1 MNRALW
7 ITWENQRRNKTLS
20 KALGLE
26 LYQLELNAHRIFR
39 YPGLL
44 IKTFWLYLKKN
55 PKYIF
60 SQNPSIILASFTVLY
75 GLAFNKKVIVDAHNA
90 GVFPLEGRSKL
101 ATAVSRFL
109 FRNSYLTIVTNESLK
124 KYIESCNGRAF
135 VLPDPFPEIAFSEK
149 IELKGKYNFMLICT
163 WAEDEPYEE
172 AIKAFADLDSDWVL
186 YITGN
191 SKGKEKNLSIDIPE
205 NVLLTGFISNEYFD
219 NLLHSCDCV
228 IDLTTREDCLVCGAY
243 EAVSAE
249 KPLILSDT
257 TALQNYFKSSAFY
270 TKNTAVALKDTV
282 QSLIVSLPEAIEA
295 TRAYRRDQEQQ
306 WNDMKDNLLTMLSEG

>member
-1 MNRALW
+1 MNSALW

-20 KALGLE
+20 KALGVE
-26 LYQLELNAHRIFR
+26 LYQLEINAHRAIR

-44 IKTFWLYLKKN
+44 IKTLWLYIKEN

-60 SQNPSIILASFTVLY
+60 SQNPSIILATFTVLY
-75 GLAFNKKVIVDAHNA
+75 GLIFNKKVVVDAHNA
-90 GVFPLEGRSKL
+90 GVYPFEGRSSI
-101 ATAVSRFL
+101 ATTLTKFL
-109 FRNSYLTIVTNESLK
+109 FRKCYFTIVTNDSLK
-124 KYIESCNGRAF
+124 VYVESCGGRAF
-135 VLPDPFPEIAFSEK
+135 VLPDPFPEIAFSNK
-149 IELKGKYNFMLICT
+149 IQLKGKYNFLLICT

-172 AIKAFADLDSDWVL
+172 AIEAFSQLNSDLVL

-191 SKGKEKNLSIDIPE
+191 SKGKEKNLSVKIPD
-205 NVLLTGFISNEYFD
+205 NVILTGYISNEHFD

-257 TALQNYFKSSAFY
+257 ATLRDYFKSSALY
-270 TKNTAVALKDTV
+270 TLNKSTSLVECV
-282 QSLIVSLPEAIEA
+282 QSMIEILPEAITA
-295 TRAYRRDQEQQ
+295 TQKYRRDQEYN
-306 WNDMKDNLLTMLSEG
+306 WNKMKEKLLSLIHQS